1 MKVSCAFNAGMEQ
14 ALEIAIDRAGG
25 ATKLAKAIGG
35 ITPQAISQW
44 KVCPVNR
51 VVQVEGATGIS
62 RHELR
67 PDIFG
72 VAKAEASA
80 A

>member
-1 MKVSCAFNAGMEQ
+1 MEQ
-14 ALEIAIDRAGG
+14 ALITAIDRAGG

-44 KVCPVNR
+44 KVCPINR
-51 VVQVEGATGIS
+51 VVQVEDATGVS
-62 RHELR
+62 RHDLR

-72 VAKAEASA
+72 EAKAEAVA
-80 A
+80 

>member
-1 MKVSCAFNAGMEQ
+1 MEQ
-14 ALEIAIDRAGG
+14 ALKIAIDRAGG
-25 ATKLAKAIGG
+25 ATRLAKAIGG

-51 VVQVEGATGIS
+51 VVQVEVATGVS
-62 RHELR
+62 RNELR

-72 VAKAEASA
+72 AVTAEASA